1 MKEIKRILFGTSPI
15 GMNGKLSKVTTA
27 LLSTLGT
34 DFTLNGQRSN
44 MQRQIA
50 SSAGFSNLR
59 VLVGSTLCGSSLLL
73 LLGICCAEPVE
84 SGHSLGESQ
93 RAAAPFRAG
102 MHQSRVPPGQAFG
115 ETQQM
120 TAPELAEYLK
130 TTPATRS
137 TFLAVWEPVAGAV
150 GYQLDVATDA
160 AFTHFVPGYRDLNV
174 GNITGRTITG
184 LTPGTTYYYRVRS
197 YSGSGVGA
205 SSEAT
210 TEMTMPTTGLT
221 IHPTFDTSITGN
233 ANSAAI
239 QAAISRAIA
248 IYENLFSDPVTIEIR
263 FRFSS
268 VDADGT
274 PIPLG
279 FAARS
284 YSGLSIQPWST
295 YIDRLRADATTSN
308 DATAN
313 NSLPLFPLAGHVT
326 ICTANGRAVGLNTP
340 TLMFA
345 DSSVGPGGPY
355 DGVVTLNSSY
365 AFQFTR
371 PPVTGRADAQE
382 FLEHEMDEVI
392 GLGSYL
398 DCTYC
403 QDNDV
408 LRAQD
413 LFSWA
418 YAGGRNLSSS
428 GTRYFSINS
437 GATRIVDFN
446 QDPNNDRGDWFS
458 PSCPQ
463 TTPHVQN
470 AVNCLAQSSD
480 ISATSPEGV
489 NLDVI
494 GYDLRVS
501 GPTTSRFDFNRDGNP
516 DFVLMKF
523 SSGQTGIGY
532 MNNNVLLSGVHGPT
546 LSAGWMLI
554 DIADFNRDGKP
565 DYLLFNPT
573 SLRSA
578 IWYMNNNA
586 LVSSAYGPT
595 LQAGWTL
602 VGAGDFNRDGKP
614 DFVVFNPM
622 THQTVIWYMDNNV
635 YLSLDYGPTL
645 STGWRFVGAADFDR
659 DGKTDYLLFNQ
670 GTRQSAI
677 CYMNDNVL
685 VTVAYGPTLP
695 AGFTL
700 IGTADF
706 NRDGKTDFVLFH
718 PSTGHTALW
727 YLNNNSLV
735 GGAYGPVVAPGWAL
749 TAP

>member
-1 MKEIKRILFGTSPI
+1 MKEIKRTLFGTSPI
-15 GMNGKLSKVTTA
+15 GIAGRLCKVTTA
-27 LLSTLGT
+27 L
-34 DFTLNGQRSN
+34 
-44 MQRQIA
+44 
-50 SSAGFSNLR
+50 
-59 VLVGSTLCGSSLLL
+59 TLCGSSLLL
-73 LLGICCAEPVE
+73 LLGICWAEPVE
-84 SGHSLGESQ
+84 SGHSFAESPG
-93 RAAAPFRAG
+93 AGAPFRAG
-102 MHQSRVPPGQAFG
+102 MHQSRVPDGEAFG
-115 ETQQM
+115 STQQM
-120 TAPELAEYLK
+120 TAPELAAYLK
-130 TTPATRS
+130 ATPATRS
-137 TFLAVWEPVAGAV
+137 TFLAVWEPVAGAA
-150 GYQLDVATDA
+150 GYRLDVATDL
-160 AFTHFVPGYRDLNV
+160 AFTHFVPAYRNLDV
-174 GNITGRTITG
+174 GNTSGRTITG

-197 YSGSGVGA
+197 YNGNGVGA
-205 SSEAT
+205 NSEAMAET
-210 TEMTMPTTGLT
+210 TTPTTGLT
-221 IHPTFDTSITGN
+221 IDPTFDTSITGN
-233 ANSAAI
+233 ANSAVI
-239 QAAISRAIA
+239 EAAINRAIA
-248 IYENLFSDPVTIEIR
+248 TYENLFSDPVTIEIR
-263 FRFSS
+263 FRFSN

-274 PIPLG
+274 PIGPG

-284 YSGLSIQPWST
+284 YSGLSVQPWST
-295 YIDRLRADATTSN
+295 YINRLRADATTSN

-313 NSLPLFPLAGHVT
+313 NSLPSFPLADHVT
-326 ICTANGRAVGLNTP
+326 ICTANGRALGLNTP

-355 DGVVTLNSSY
+355 DGVVTLNSDY

-403 QDNDV
+403 QDNSI

-418 YAGGRNLSSS
+418 YPGGRNISSS

-437 GATRIVDFN
+437 GATPIVDFN

-470 AVNCLAQSSD
+470 AVNCLGQSSD
-480 ISATSPEGV
+480 ISATSPEGI

-494 GYDLRVS
+494 GYDLYVA
-501 GPTTSRFDFNRDGNP
+501 GPTTSRFDFNRDSKP
-516 DFVLMKF
+516 DLVLMNS

-532 MNNNVLLSGVHGPT
+532 MNNNVLLSSVHGPT
-546 LSAGWMLI
+546 LPAGWMLI

-578 IWYMNNNA
+578 IWYMDNN
-586 LVSSAYGPT
+586 VRISSAYGPT
-595 LQAGWTL
+595 CSAGWTL
-602 VGAGDFNRDGKP
+602 IGAGDFNGDGKP
-614 DFVVFNPM
+614 DYIVFNP
-622 THQTVIWYMDNNV
+622 TTLQTVIWYMNNNV
-635 YLSLDYGPTL
+635 YLGLDYGPTL
-645 STGWRFVGAADFDR
+645 SAGWRFAGTADFDR
-659 DGKTDYLLFNQ
+659 DGKNDYLLFNPS
-670 GTRQSAI
+670 TRRSAI
-677 CYMNDNVL
+677 CYMNNNVF

-695 AGFTL
+695 AGYTL

-706 NRDGKTDFVLFH
+706 NRDGRTDLVLVK
-718 PSTGHTALW
+718 PSTGQTALW
-727 YLNNNSLV
+727 YLNNNVLS
-735 GGAYGPVVAPGWAL
+735 GSAYGPVIAPGWVL